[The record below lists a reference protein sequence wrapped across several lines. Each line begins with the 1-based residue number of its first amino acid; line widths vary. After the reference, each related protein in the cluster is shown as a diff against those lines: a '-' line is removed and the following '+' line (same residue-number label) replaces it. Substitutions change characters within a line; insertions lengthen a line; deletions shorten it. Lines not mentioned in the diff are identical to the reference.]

1 MIFLLI
7 LKNSFDIIDMVDS
20 MKNKKGFTLI
30 ELLSVIVIIG
40 VIASI
45 GILSVNSIRKSILN
59 KQFLNIKTKIEL
71 AAENYYENTESSK
84 VYVKTLIDEGY
95 LKADDASLNI
105 YNPLD
110 KKSLNCQI
118 VTINE
123 NEKATLE
130 VIDNPS
136 CDIELTDNYDIKIMA
151 NGKEIEEK
159 WYKDALTLE
168 AVSDK
173 VLLSY
178 TWTSDLNPNLIH
190 NEKSLDLSNMLSE
203 RGNVINDVFYVTGN
217 TKTKTI
223 KSLGTRV
230 MIDKALPFI
239 KEKLVVS
246 NSDIWT
252 KEKNISVTVGDYG
265 SGIDGYTFVY
275 SKNTLNSPCENVSS
289 WESVS
294 PSLSLKIDYV
304 AKENGYYYLCV
315 KDGAGNQIKE
325 DNFVYIDKIDNIKP
339 TCSYIGDTTWK
350 NTSKEIKYGCIDN
363 ESGCNTVINKN
374 NGNNYHDINNVVSKE
389 VKCTNEKCESLYLPY
404 TYKTSYK
411 TALVND
417 TISSFTIVDKAG
429 NEVTCPLEEDKVD
442 VYVDKDNPVI
452 ENYKIISSSA
462 GYNST
467 KANVSFTLSDAHSG
481 VQSYCLSENST
492 CTNYVNLNNCIYNDN
507 KYNCNIGY
515 SFSSS
520 YEGSGQTVNLYL
532 FAKDNVSNISST
544 AVSYN
549 FYRYCS
555 EQTYSGSSYGS
566 CTARCGYGVRYKT
579 NYYVDK
585 YFTNYSCG
593 SSQSRN
599 ETKDCYAGSC
609 ESSGGSSGG
618 RKDTGS
624 GCRVG
629 NEQTCGNI
637 GHCRT
642 RPGTCASP
650 GCC

>member
-7 LKNSFDIIDMVDS
+7 VKNSFDIIDMVDS

-105 YNPLD
+105 YNPIN

-123 NEKATLE
+123 NEKASLQ

-136 CDIELTDNYDIKIMA
+136 CEIELTDNYDIKIMA
-151 NGKEIEEK
+151 NGSEIEEK

-190 NEKSLDLSNMLSE
+190 NKKTLDLSNMLSE

-275 SKNTLNSPCENVSS
+275 SENALNSPCENVSV
-289 WESVS
+289 WKSVS

-350 NTSKEIKYGCIDN
+350 NISKEIKYGCIDN

-374 NGNNYHDINNVVSKE
+374 DGNNYHDINNIVSKK
-389 VKCTNEKCESLYLPY
+389 VKCTSEKCESLYLPY

-411 TALVND
+411 KALVNE

-452 ENYKIISSSA
+452 ENYKIISNAS

-467 KANVSFTLSDAHSG
+467 KVNVSFALSDEHSG

-492 CTNYVNLNNCIYNDN
+492 CTNYINLNNCIYNDN
-507 KYNCNIGY
+507 KYTCNIDY

-549 FYRYCS
+549 FYKYCN
-555 EQTYSGSSYGS
+555 EKTYSYGSYGS
-566 CTARCGYGVRYKT
+566 CSVRCGTGVKYKY

-585 YFTNYSCG
+585 YFSSYSCG
-593 SSQSRN
+593 NYWDYNDTVS
-599 ETKDCYAGSC
+599 CYAGSC

-618 RKDTGS
+618 RKDTGT
-624 GCRVG
+624 GCRLAG
-629 NEQTCGNI
+629 TEGCGKYLDTKN
-637 GHCRT
+637 GVCCT
-642 RPGTCASP
+642 K
-650 GCC
+650 GCCD